1 MSMSKGAGA
10 LFNGIVALG
19 LSMIVWRL
27 THSALGWAV
36 LFTPGAVLV
45 LWGFYL
51 VLVEGG
57 R

>member
-10 LFNGIVALG
+10 LFNGIVALV
-19 LSMIVWRL
+19 LSIILWRL
-27 THSALGWAV
+27 THSTLGWAV

>member
-10 LFNGIVALG
+10 LFNGIVALV
-19 LSMIVWRL
+19 LSIILWRL
-27 THSALGWAV
+27 THSTLGWAV
-36 LFTPGAVLV
+36 LFAPGAVLV

-51 VLVEGG
+51 VLVGDG

>member
-10 LFNGIVALG
+10 LFNGIVALV
-19 LSMIVWRL
+19 LSIILWRL
-27 THSALGWAV
+27 THSTLAWAV
-36 LFTPGAVLV
+36 LFTPGAALV

-51 VLVEGG
+51 VLVGG

>member
-1 MSMSKGAGA
+1 MSMSKGAGT
-10 LFNGIVALG
+10 LFNGIVALV
-19 LSMIVWRL
+19 LSIAVWRL

-36 LFTPGAVLV
+36 LFAPGAALV

-51 VLVEGG
+51 VLVGE